1 MASSSYI
8 DVNIVSRNT
17 NAGNNRI
24 IGLNIDSIM
33 SVDKNRDNVT
43 VIRAIPP
50 NKNSTSM
57 TPVRYK
63 VLETLGDI
71 IVKANN
77 ANFDNGLITLTVT
90 QCNNSVLV
98 DSKTVILNR
107 NDWQNLTP
115 IYSDAGAVLG
125 TKIVAGVWFKTIWY
139 VTQDLVTNT
148 SSS

>member
-1 MASSSYI
+1 MAAPAYL
-8 DVNIVSRNT
+8 DVNIITRNT
-17 NAGNNRI
+17 NPGFNRI

-33 SVDKNRDNVT
+33 SVDKDRNNVT
-43 VIRAIPP
+43 TIRAIPP
-50 NKNSTSM
+50 NKNATSM

-90 QCNNSVLV
+90 RCNDDVLV
-98 DSKTVILNR
+98 ESKTVILNR
-107 NDWQNLTP
+107 KDWQNLTP
-115 IYSDAGAVLG
+115 IYNNAGAVTG
-125 TKIVAGVWFKTIWY
+125 TKIIAGVWYKTIWY
-139 VTQDLVTNT
+139 VTEDLVTNT